1 MRGYFDSYTSFFVCE
16 GQFRSLHVELH
27 LNFVSLVEEE
37 VLAVCNLNTVHQYS
51 SATDISISLNVVR
64 HCKIGN
70 SSFVSTITVLFFLV
84 FLGDEAKVNGIIWLL
99 ISIFDDF
106 DFDGIFS
113 FFREWSNSSGLF
125 VSIVKERYLFS
136 YNFIIIDDYFVR
148 IIRIRF
154 PFNL

>member
-1 MRGYFDSYTSFFVCE
+1 M
-16 GQFRSLHVELH
+16 
-27 LNFVSLVEEE
+27 
-37 VLAVCNLNTVHQYS
+37 
-51 SATDISISLNVVR
+51 
-64 HCKIGN
+64 
-70 SSFVSTITVLFFLV
+70 STITVLFFLV